1 MSSRS
6 IFFLNACRR
15 RGGLPSALAALLLSV
30 LIGTAAGCGG
40 GSHSIATPPASGGS
54 GRVQLQVQW
63 PAYQPARAA
72 HGRYIP
78 AYAQSLFLE
87 LYPTATPA
95 TRYQMSA
102 NRPDDKP
109 STQTIAFNELIPAG
123 NYTLAVV
130 ARVQKDGQG
139 ATVASAA
146 TTFVVQD
153 GQTFDASVTLATTLK
168 TIAIQGQPLSV
179 AAGSVLSLVG
189 QALDPDGK
197 IVLLPVGALTWKL
210 VSGSSVAA
218 LTSDGAFTALAPGT
232 ARVRLSEDL
241 AGVASEADV
250 TVTGAVANSG
260 GLANSSWPKAGG
272 DAANTGRSR
281 ASGAIGTKGWVYGG
295 LGSNHVVY
303 FTGGVSFGEDGM
315 LYAGTTPYSDPSSAP
330 SLLALDSAA
339 GIEKWHV
346 PITRQAEQPTISA
359 DGTVL
364 IGDSTGQV
372 SALDGHNGA
381 VKWTFQTAGGASFVP
396 STNIGSDGTVYVNA
410 GIGYALDGRTG
421 TQKWKADPGAGYR
434 NTSGFSSPPAIGLLN
449 TVYFGG
455 SDPLYAVDGLTGAIL
470 WKVSSP
476 NSIAGSFTTPAVG
489 SDGTVYCLHTG
500 QPSVLYAFDGR
511 TGAKQWQF
519 IVQSDLDVEKG
530 SPAIAADGT
539 VYVAG
544 RNQLYALDP
553 AAGSKKWTGGG
564 IFNGQSPVIGGD
576 GTIYLYE
583 TGFWAF
589 NPADGNVKFSVQDRS
604 QDASSAQGLSIGPN
618 GSLYGLS
625 TYSIYQ
631 LK

>member
-6 IFFLNACRR
+6 ASFLNSCRR
-15 RGGLPSALAALLLSV
+15 RKRLPSALAALLLLV
-30 LIGTAAGCGG
+30 LVGSIAGCGG
-40 GSHSIATPPASGGS
+40 GSHSAATPSAVGGS

-123 NYTLAVV
+123 NYTLAVA
-130 ARVQKDGQG
+130 ARVLKDGQG

-153 GQTFDASVTLATTLK
+153 GQTFDASVTLAATLK
-168 TIAIQGQPLSV
+168 TISIQGQPLSV
-179 AAGSVLSLVG
+179 TAGSVLSLVG

-210 VSGSSVAA
+210 VSGSSVAT
-218 LTSDGAFTALAPGT
+218 LTSDGVFTALAPGT

-272 DAANTGRSR
+272 DAANTDRSR
-281 ASGAIGTKGWVYGG
+281 ANGTVGSVGWIYGG
-295 LGSNHVVY
+295 LNAPHVVY
-303 FTGGVSFGEDGM
+303 FTGGVSFGE
-315 LYAGTTPYSDPSSAP
+315 
-330 SLLALDSAA
+330 
-339 GIEKWHV
+339 
-346 PITRQAEQPTISA
+346 
-359 DGTVL
+359 
-364 IGDSTGQV
+364 
-372 SALDGHNGA
+372 
-381 VKWTFQTAGGASFVP
+381 
-396 STNIGSDGTVYVNA
+396 
-410 GIGYALDGRTG
+410 
-421 TQKWKADPGAGYR
+421 
-434 NTSGFSSPPAIGLLN
+434 
-449 TVYFGG
+449 
-455 SDPLYAVDGLTGAIL
+455 
-470 WKVSSP
+470 
-476 NSIAGSFTTPAVG
+476 
-489 SDGTVYCLHTG
+489 
-500 QPSVLYAFDGR
+500 
-511 TGAKQWQF
+511 
-519 IVQSDLDVEKG
+519 
-530 SPAIAADGT
+530 
-539 VYVAG
+539 
-544 RNQLYALDP
+544 
-553 AAGSKKWTGGG
+553 
-564 IFNGQSPVIGGD
+564 D

-589 NPADGNVKFSVQDRS
+589 NPADGSVKFSVQDRS
-604 QDASSAQGLSIGPN
+604 QDASGAQGLSIGPN
-618 GSLYGLS
+618 GSLYGVS